1 MCVCAHL
8 FLSGWEQLS
17 KTGVRS
23 SPSRIRSS
31 GGLMPARTRLVVNR
45 SMTLANWKFTYR
57 QEKKIN
63 GSSKIRCSTHT
74 HTQKSMFVWGP
85 STEKHTTRV
94 LSFDRLFTSFT
105 GSEMSSLMTEVLEI
119 KNELWQHAN
128 NAQSWQAFVPCVV
141 VCTHA
146 GKEMHFNSLHSN
158 LCMQV
163 YYYNSKMLLFLN

>member
-74 HTQKSMFVWGP
+74 YTHRKACLFEDHPQRNTLLEFCLLIACSHLSRVLKCPPWWLKSLKSRMSCGNMLTMHSHDKHSFHVWLCVHTQEKRCI
-85 STEKHTTRV
+85 STASTLTSACRFIITTPKCF
-94 LSFDRLFTSFT
+94 SF
-105 GSEMSSLMTEVLEI
+105 
-119 KNELWQHAN
+119 
-128 NAQSWQAFVPCVV
+128 
-141 VCTHA
+141 
-146 GKEMHFNSLHSN
+146 
-158 LCMQV
+158 
-163 YYYNSKMLLFLN
+163 